1 MRTGG
6 RFGSNKK
13 VRQRFRSVS
22 MNRTAARLALCC
34 ALALASPLMVSRA
47 TADPSAETGQLKWRD
62 RQASVVVEP
71 AVGELRRY
79 DFTAGPDSGPSSTRQ
94 ITEAPDQPYLRTG
107 NIMFDGLF
115 AMAVD
120 DSKLDSVSQIQD
132 GAF

>member
-1 MRTGG
+1 MMNTYADGG

-34 ALALASPLMVSRA
+34 AMALASPLMVSRA
-47 TADPSAETGQLKWRD
+47 TAEPGAETTRLKWRD

-79 DFTAGPDSGPSSTRQ
+79 DFTAGIGCRYFVNEADHVEASDRPYPANRQ
-94 ITEAPDQPYLRTG
+94 YY
-107 NIMFDGLF
+107 
-115 AMAVD
+115 V
-120 DSKLDSVSQIQD
+120 
-132 GAF
+132 